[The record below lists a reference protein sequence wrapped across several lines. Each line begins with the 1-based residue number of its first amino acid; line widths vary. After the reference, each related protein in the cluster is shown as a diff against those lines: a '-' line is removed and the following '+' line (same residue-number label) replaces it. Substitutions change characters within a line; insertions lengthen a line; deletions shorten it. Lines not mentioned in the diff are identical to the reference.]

1 MYYSSRS
8 FISVHKLNKIF
19 VISLCILPDT
29 SKNLVILHIIS
40 NIKPRLNVPHAQFS
54 GVLWQVFFKN
64 YFQKLFFILFFT
76 TQPENLVKQC
86 FKFTLIDSFLVN
98 KKCCALIKNLSVII
112 KNLSCLLIAF
122 INYLLDFVIN
132 S

>member
-19 VISLCILPDT
+19 VISLCILPAT

-40 NIKPRLNVPHAQFS
+40 NIKPRSNVPHAQFS

-64 YFQKLFFILFFT
+64 YFQKLFFT

>member
-8 FISVHKLNKIF
+8 SISVHKLNKIF
-19 VISLCILPDT
+19 VISLCILPDV

-40 NIKPRLNVPHAQFS
+40 NIKPQSNVPHAQFS

-64 YFQKLFFILFFT
+64 YFQKLFFT
-76 TQPENLVKQC
+76 TQHENLVKQC
-86 FKFTLIDSFLVN
+86 FKFTLIDPFLVN
-98 KKCCALIKNLSVII
+98 KKCCALIKDLSVII

>member
-8 FISVHKLNKIF
+8 SISVHKLNKIF
-19 VISLCILPDT
+19 VISLCILPGV

-40 NIKPRLNVPHAQFS
+40 NIKPRSNVPHAQFS
-54 GVLWQVFFKN
+54 GVLWQVFSKIIFKN
-64 YFQKLFFILFFT
+64 FFILFFT
-76 TQPENLVKQC
+76 TQLENLVKQC

>member
-8 FISVHKLNKIF
+8 SISVHKLSKIF

-29 SKNLVILHIIS
+29 SKSLVILHIIS
-40 NIKPRLNVPHAQFS
+40 NINPRSNVPHAQFS
-54 GVLWQVFFKN
+54 GVLWQVFFH
-64 YFQKLFFILFFT
+64 KLFFILFFT
-76 TQPENLVKQC
+76 TQSENLVKQC